1 MNDFIRPYLLSF
13 IPIFVAANPIGILPI
28 FLSLTEDMDASKRR
42 KTVYVSVLTA
52 TILALSFM
60 FLGKGILLVMGIS
73 VADFRVAGGILLL
86 VLSINLLFPKEDER
100 RKSDG
105 DVGAFPLGTPLITGP
120 AVLTTVLVL
129 SGIRGFAP
137 TSVSLIL
144 NMCIVL
150 LVFLKADLISKAMG
164 RTGMRAFSKVAH
176 ILLAAIAVTMM
187 RKGIAEIIRTGLD
200 K

>member
-1 MNDFIRPYLLSF
+1 MVASLRPYLLSF
-13 IPIFVAANPIGILPI
+13 IPVFVAVNSIGILPV
-28 FLSLTEDMDASKRR
+28 FLSLTEGMDRSDRR
-42 KTVYVSVLTA
+42 RTIYTSVLTA

-60 FLGKGILLVMGIS
+60 FLGKWLLLFMGITI
-73 VADFRVAGGILLL
+73 ADFRVAGGLLLL
-86 VLSINLLFPKEDER
+86 VLSVNLLFPKEDER
-100 RKSDG
+100 GKLHN

-129 SGIRGFAP
+129 SGTRGFAP

-150 LVFLKADLISKAMG
+150 LVFLKADLLSKVMG
-164 RTGMRAFSKVAH
+164 RTGMKAFSKVAH

-187 RKGIAEIIRTGLD
+187 RKGIAEIIRAGLD

>member
-1 MNDFIRPYLLSF
+1 MVAFLRPYLLSF
-13 IPIFVAANPIGILPI
+13 IPVFVAVNSIGILPV
-28 FLSLTEDMDASKRR
+28 FLSLTEGMDRSDRR
-42 KTVYVSVLTA
+42 RTIYTSVLTA

-60 FLGKGILLVMGIS
+60 FLGKWLLLFMGITI
-73 VADFRVAGGILLL
+73 ADFRVAGGLLLL
-86 VLSINLLFPKEDER
+86 VLSVNLLFPKEDER
-100 RKSDG
+100 GKLHN

-129 SGIRGFAP
+129 SGTRGFAP
-137 TSVSLIL
+137 TSVSLTL

-150 LVFLKADLISKAMG
+150 LVFLKADLLSKVMG
-164 RTGMRAFSKVAH
+164 RTGMKAFSKVAH

-187 RKGIAEIIRTGLD
+187 RKGIAEIIRAGLD

>member
-1 MNDFIRPYLLSF
+1 MVASLRPYLLSF
-13 IPIFVAANPIGILPI
+13 IPVFVAVNSIGILPV
-28 FLSLTEDMDASKRR
+28 FLSLTEGMDRSDRR
-42 KTVYVSVLTA
+42 RTIYTSVLTA

-60 FLGKGILLVMGIS
+60 FLGKWLLLFMGITI
-73 VADFRVAGGILLL
+73 ADFRVAGGLLLL
-86 VLSINLLFPKEDER
+86 VLSVNLLFPKEDER
-100 RKSDG
+100 GKLHN

-129 SGIRGFAP
+129 SGTRGFAP
-137 TSVSLIL
+137 TSVSLTL

-150 LVFLKADLISKAMG
+150 LVFLKADLLSKVMG
-164 RTGMRAFSKVAH
+164 RTGMKAFSKVAH

-187 RKGIAEIIRTGLD
+187 RKGIAEIIRAGLD